1 MIEVK
6 SVTKRYGREV
16 EALRGVDIAVVA
28 GESVAIMGASGS
40 GKSTLMNLLGLLD
53 RPTTGEILLD
63 GRPTA
68 GLSDREAAA
77 LRGTTLGFVFQGFN
91 LLPRASALE
100 NVEMPLMY
108 SGGSRDRARA
118 ALERVG
124 LGDRIQHRPTE
135 LSGGQQQRVALAR
148 ALVNEPKVLLAD
160 EPTGNLDST
169 TTEEILDLLV
179 ELNQGGQTL
188 VIVTHEEDVAR
199 RCGRVVRFRDGR
211 IVEDSGRRSPTMAD
225 NR

>member
-1 MIEVK
+1 MIEVRN
-6 SVTKRYGREV
+6 VTKRYGRDV
-16 EALRGVDIAVVA
+16 QALRGVDLRIEA

-40 GKSTLMNLLGLLD
+40 GKSTLMNLVGLLD

-63 GRPTA
+63 GKPTA
-68 GLSDREAAA
+68 GLSDGEKAT
-77 LRGTTLGFVFQGFN
+77 LRGATLGFVFQGFN

-108 SGGSRDRARA
+108 SGGGRENARA

-124 LGDRIQHRPTE
+124 LADRVRHRPTE

-148 ALVNEPKVLLAD
+148 ALVNAPKVLLAD

-169 TTEEILDLLV
+169 TTEEILDLLMD
-179 ELNQGGQTL
+179 LNLEGQTL
-188 VIVTHEEDVAR
+188 VMVTHEADVAR

-211 IVEDSGRRSPTMAD
+211 IVSDERA
-225 NR
+225 